1 MRNEIVRAGA
11 GAGKTYRLTHQ
22 VAGAALKYFAE
33 NQRWPHVVITTFTRK
48 ATQELRERLMLLALK
63 EQPDLAEFVTSRSF
77 LFVSTMH
84 GVLDMYLKRYGGAM
98 GLDPSYKILN
108 EYQAEKICKSILKKI
123 LFEQDR
129 YDFKDFSFGQLLGL
143 CRSFNQKVYLHE
155 NVKVLNLD
163 DFKFL
168 FNEKLIGILD
178 KIEKTGTQVRSE
190 TSKADWI
197 AMCDAL
203 DKIKQDLHRDL
214 WFTHRDLLVE
224 QLNNITKGRTSAKA
238 PPVCDETNELAAQ
251 TLKELKDLREDIYN
265 PEIWQKLSL
274 VYQEFA
280 ALAQEFSENLLAK
293 KMADGVIEIHDLE
306 ILARL
311 LMKRFPETAT
321 SFASQ
326 WNYWMIDE
334 FQDTSPMQIEIMRD
348 LIGDRPTFVVGD
360 PQQSIYLFR
369 GARSEVFQAK
379 EDEYKNK
386 GEALDFLQK
395 NYRSHPSYLE
405 FLNDFFASYECEFA
419 PMVAK
424 GEADRKH
431 LAATFLRLPLVSD
444 EGTESTSTKEAA
456 TAVEQ
461 RAKQMARALE
471 RETLAIVSHVQ
482 KLLREGA
489 HAGEICV
496 LGRTNRALLE
506 IAQILNQYGLS
517 THVHASSGFFD
528 RREIQDL
535 LAVLKFIVNPHD
547 GFNLLQVLRSPWF
560 RVDDSVLVQICNDRV
575 KSKFTGSLW
584 KFVDKL
590 DAHESLLAVAHL
602 RDVLK
607 TRETKSISHI
617 LMDVVESYGF
627 VDLAHLHDVSGRRES
642 NIWKLLTQLAQEEKQ
657 VGFNYLSFISGT
669 LKALSTEAGAEEGDA
684 IAAVEPNRIN
694 LMTIHASKG
703 LEFEHVILPR
713 VHQAPRVTTFEDF
726 TFHEERNLWAFRAP
740 VGEDQE
746 KVASLLEKRWLE
758 KYADHERAE
767 HHRVLYVAM
776 TRAVQSIFVSW
787 VNSVETDS
795 WAHGLGIDLE
805 LGEHCEKNY
814 RYLVLENFEAPVIL
828 RGDSGGEA
836 SVDSGAQSSSQKSVV
851 AGALS
856 TSVREVFKALQ
867 SSSLTSRSVTQI
879 IEGDGASGSVAVKKS
894 ATKIAERLR
903 IANTGTLVHKLM
915 ELMKYPSREK
925 LELLVA
931 KWFPNREEE
940 ILEAIGYLQNFSSPS
955 VLELIHAGEV
965 EWGFAFID
973 QNGSEKILIEGQVD
987 LWGRDREG
995 RLWIVDYKTGSDVH
1009 REKAFQQMQIYG
1021 RALRASKVA
1030 KAGETIHLLALYPFL
1045 QKSYHEEM

>member
-1 MRNEIVRAGA
+1 MSSAAFEQMRNEIVRAGA

-63 EQPDLAEFVTSRSF
+63 EKPELAEFVTSRSY

-108 EYQAEKICKSILKKI
+108 EYQAEKLCKSVLKTI

-129 YDFKDFSFGQLLGL
+129 YNFKDFSFAQLMDL

-155 NVKVLNLD
+155 KVRVLHVD
-163 DFKFL
+163 DFKAL
-168 FNEKLIGILD
+168 FVEKLNAILSRVED
-178 KIEKTGTQVRSE
+178 TVSQVRSE
-190 TSKADWI
+190 TNKTDWL
-197 AMCDAL
+197 AMCEAL
-203 DKIKQDLHRDL
+203 DKIKRDL
-214 WFTHRDLLVE
+214 REGLWLSCRENILD
-224 QLNNITKGRTSAKA
+224 QLDEVTKGRTSSKA
-238 PPVCDETNELAAQ
+238 PPVSDETNELAVQ
-251 TLKELKDLREDIYN
+251 TLKDLKELREEIYN
-265 PEIWQKLSL
+265 PEIWQKLSA
-274 VYQEFA
+274 VYQEFSL
-280 ALAQEFSENLLAK
+280 LAQEFSETLLAK
-293 KMADGVIEIHDLE
+293 KMTKGVIEIHDLE

-311 LMKRFPETAT
+311 LMKRFPETAS

-379 EDEYKNK
+379 EAEYKSK
-386 GEALDFLQK
+386 GEAFDFLQK

-424 GEADRKH
+424 GATDGEH
-431 LAATFLRLPLVSD
+431 LAATFLCLQLSHDESQADSTAKAVVS
-444 EGTESTSTKEAA
+444 GTEL
-456 TAVEQ
+456 
-461 RAKQMARALE
+461 RARQMARALE
-471 RETLAIVSHVQ
+471 NETLAIVSHVQ
-482 KLLREGA
+482 KLLREGS

-506 IAQILNQYGLS
+506 IAQVLNQYGLS

-547 GFNLLQVLRSPWF
+547 NFNLLQVLRSPWF
-560 RVDDSVLVQICNDRV
+560 RIDDSDLIRLCHDRV
-575 KSKFTGSLW
+575 KSKDPGSMW
-584 KFVDKL
+584 NFVSRL
-590 DAHESLLAVAHL
+590 NVQENLLAIADL
-602 RDVLK
+602 REVLK
-607 TRETKSISHI
+607 ERESKSISHI
-617 LMDVVESYGF
+617 LMNVVEAYGF

-669 LKALSTEAGAEEGDA
+669 LKALSTESGAEEGDA

-713 VHQAPRVTTFEDF
+713 VHQAPRVTGFEDF
-726 TFHEERNLWAFRAP
+726 TFHEDRGLWSFRAP

-746 KVASLLEKRWLE
+746 KVASLLEKSWLE
-758 KYADHERAE
+758 KYANHERAE

-776 TRAVQSIFVSW
+776 TRAVKSIFVSW
-787 VNSVETDS
+787 VNSVEKNS
-795 WAHGLGIDLE
+795 WANGLGVDLE
-805 LGEHCEKNY
+805 PGEHREKNY
-814 RYLVLENFEAPVIL
+814 RYLVLENFENPVSNRADADGIRSVTITAPE
-828 RGDSGGEA
+828 G
-836 SVDSGAQSSSQKSVV
+836 SS
-851 AGALS
+851 L
-856 TSVREVFKALQ
+856 VREVFKTAQ
-867 SSSLTSRSVTQI
+867 SSWLTSRSVTQI
-879 IEGDGASGSVAVKKS
+879 IEGETQNGQVTVKKN
-894 ATKIAERLR
+894 ATKIADRLR

-965 EWGFAFID
+965 EWGFAFLD
-973 QNGSEKILIEGQVD
+973 QQGNEKILIEGQVD
-987 LWGRDREG
+987 LWGRDRDG
-995 RLWIVDYKTGSDVH
+995 QLWIVDYKTGSDVH
-1009 REKAFQQMQIYG
+1009 REKAFQQMKIYG
-1021 RALRASKVA
+1021 RALQAAKVA
-1030 KAGETIHLLALYPFL
+1030 QAGETIHLLALYPFL
-1045 QKSYHEEM
+1045 QKAYQEVMS